1 MRSVFVVV
9 FVMVQYTMEQR
20 VFIVRSYFETHSFA
34 EVQQLFRVQFPDRN
48 PPNKM
53 NIWRN
58 VKKYL
63 DHGRSLNR
71 NLKNSGRKRTG
82 RSQDNID
89 AVQEELINNP
99 DDVTCR
105 INNLGLPS
113 VTFNRIVRIDLT
125 WHPYK
130 IQRRHQLLAADYQR
144 RRQFSEWFLQKIG
157 LLNFFRIWWL
167 ETRLGFGWTG
177 EWAVK
182 MFANIH
188 QKETI
193 RDLPMKLVRAS

>member
-1 MRSVFVVV
+1 MRSSFRRSFFVVV

-34 EVQQLFRVQFPDRN
+34 EVRQLFRVQFPDRN

-63 DHGRSLNR
+63 DHGTSLNR

-113 VTFNRIVRIDLT
+113 ATSNRIVRIDLT
-125 WHPYK
+125 WHP
-130 IQRRHQLLAADYQR
+130 
-144 RRQFSEWFLQKIG
+144 LQDSTTTSIIG
-157 LLNFFRIWWL
+157 G
-167 ETRLGFGWTG
+167 RLPTTT
-177 EWAVK
+177 AV
-182 MFANIH
+182 
-188 QKETI
+188 
-193 RDLPMKLVRAS
+193 

>member
-1 MRSVFVVV
+1 MRRFFIVV
-9 FVMVQYTMEQR
+9 FVMVPYTMEQR

-53 NIWRN
+53 NMWIN

-63 DHGRSLNR
+63 DHGTSLNS
-71 NLKNSGRKRTG
+71 NLKNSGRKRMG
-82 RSQDNID
+82 RSHDNID

-113 VTFNRIVRIDLT
+113 ATFNRIVRIDLN
-125 WHPYK
+125 WIPYK
-130 IQRRHQLLAADYQR
+130 IQQRHQLLAADYQR
-144 RRQFSEWFLQKIG
+144 RWQFSEWFLKKKIG
-157 LLNFFRIWWL
+157 LLNFFRIW
-167 ETRLGFGWTG
+167 
-177 EWAVK
+177 
-182 MFANIH
+182 
-188 QKETI
+188 
-193 RDLPMKLVRAS
+193 